1 MAGEEVQQRRLEV
14 MAALNRAGLAAAR
27 TAEPEG
33 IYDSV
38 TGSLR
43 DAGFFASIYLIE
55 GEHARQVQSSFGD
68 KAVKVVERHTK
79 IRINE
84 FKVRHDEVPFFGKVM
99 GSEVALLTETA
110 EVLSAL
116 FPVNA
121 RWLAGSVARVLKIR
135 CCIGAAVRDERGQV
149 VALLFLLGNELTP
162 QDASTASVF
171 AQLLSVTLG
180 RLRITRELELNV
192 EALKQAQL
200 QLVHAQKIE
209 AIGRLT
215 GGIAHDFN
223 NLLTPALFAVGEL
236 QGESL
241 SPAEQAESVDIIR
254 QTLER
259 CADLTRSLLAFGR
272 RQVLARRRVVLDDA
286 VASALRLV
294 RATFQEHVRLEW
306 VPGAGGSTVEADVT
320 QLHQVLINLALN
332 ARDAMPT
339 GGVFR
344 VVTRLLPEGLVE
356 IECADTGAGIS
367 AETLPHIFEPFFTTK
382 GPGRGTGLGLSVVE
396 GIVHQHGGSI
406 TVQSVPG
413 SGTTF
418 LIQLSLA
425 KADASTLANH
435 TPPPAVRAKGQRLL
449 VVEDDPLVRR
459 TLVRILSARGYTIV
473 EASSLRQAREL
484 RASSG
489 PFDLVVS
496 DVVLGDGNATEE
508 MVGLFTKGQRVMFVT
523 GHPLDAN
530 WLPVEASKLPVLQK
544 PFGPGELLAVVEA
557 ALR

>member
-1 MAGEEVQQRRLEV
+1 MAGEAVQQRRLEV

-27 TAEPEG
+27 TEAPEG
-33 IYDSV
+33 LFDSV
-38 TGSLR
+38 TESLR
-43 DAGFFASIYLIE
+43 DAGFYASIYGVE
-55 GEHARQVQSSFGD
+55 GEHARLVQSSFGD

-79 IRINE
+79 IRVKN
-84 FKVRHDEVPFFGKVM
+84 FKVRHGEVEFFGKVM
-99 GSEVALLTETA
+99 RSETALLAETA
-110 EVLSAL
+110 EVLTSL
-116 FPVNA
+116 FPENA

-135 CCIGAAVRDERGQV
+135 CCIGTAVRDERGQV
-149 VALLFLLGNELTP
+149 VSLLFLLGNDLTP
-162 QDASTASVF
+162 EDVSTASVF
-171 AQLLSVTLG
+171 GQLLSVTLG
-180 RLRITRELELNV
+180 RLRVNRELEQNV

-200 QLVHAQKIE
+200 QLVHAQKLE

-236 QGESL
+236 QGEPQ

-254 QTLER
+254 QSLER

-286 VASALRLV
+286 VASALRLL
-294 RATFQEHVRLEW
+294 RATFQENVRVEW
-306 VPGAGGSTVEADVT
+306 SPGAGGTTVEADVT
-320 QLHQVLINLALN
+320 QLHQVMINLALN

-339 GGVFR
+339 GGTFKVA
-344 VVTRLLPEGLVE
+344 TRLLPDGQVE
-356 IECADTGAGIS
+356 LECADTGAGIS
-367 AETLPHIFEPFFTTK
+367 AETLPHVFEPFFTTK

-396 GIVHQHGGSI
+396 GIVQQHGGTI
-406 TVQSVPG
+406 TVNSVLG
-413 SGTTF
+413 AGTTF
-418 LIQLSLA
+418 LIQLRVA
-425 KADASTLANH
+425 MADASTLAH
-435 TPPPAVRAKGQRLL
+435 HPPLPAVRTKGQRLL

-459 TLVRILSARGYTIV
+459 TLVRILSARGYTLV
-473 EASSLRQAREL
+473 EASSLGQAREL

-489 PFDLVVS
+489 PFDLVIS
-496 DVVLGDGNATEE
+496 DVVLGDGNATQE

-530 WLPVEASKLPVLQK
+530 WLPVEVSKLPVLQK

>member
-1 MAGEEVQQRRLEV
+1 MVGQEGQQRRLEV
-14 MAALNRAGLAAAR
+14 MAALSRAGLAAAR
-27 TAEPEG
+27 TAAPEG
-33 IYDSV
+33 IYASV
-38 TGSLR
+38 TESLR
-43 DAGFFASIYLIE
+43 DAGFFASIYSVE

-79 IRINE
+79 IRIKE
-84 FKVRHDEVPFFGKVM
+84 FKVRLDDVAFFGRVM
-99 GSEVALLTETA
+99 HSDVALMFETA
-110 EVLSAL
+110 DVLSSL
-116 FPVNA
+116 FPASA

-135 CCIGAAVRDERGQV
+135 HCIGAAVRGERGQV
-149 VALLFLLGNELTP
+149 VALLFLLGNELTLE
-162 QDASTASVF
+162 DVSTASVF

-180 RLRITRELELNV
+180 RLRVTRELEQNV
-192 EALKQAQL
+192 EALKQAQT

-223 NLLTPALFAVGEL
+223 NLLMPALFAVGEL
-236 QGESL
+236 QGEPL

-286 VASALRLV
+286 VGSALRLL

-306 VPGAGGSTVEADVT
+306 APGAGGTTVEADVT
-320 QLHQVLINLALN
+320 QLHQVMINLALN
-332 ARDAMPT
+332 ARDAMPQ
-339 GGVFR
+339 GGVFK
-344 VVTRLLPEGLVE
+344 VATRLRPDGLVE
-356 IECADTGAGIS
+356 IECGDTGTGIS
-367 AETLPHIFEPFFTTK
+367 PETLPHIFEPFFTTK

-396 GIVHQHGGSI
+396 GIVQQHGGTIS
-406 TVQSVPG
+406 VNSVPG
-413 SGTTF
+413 EGTTF
-418 LIQLSLA
+418 CIHLQPA
-425 KADASTLANH
+425 GPEASTQVNP
-435 TPPPAVRAKGQRLL
+435 TPPPVVRAKGQRLL

-473 EASSLRQAREL
+473 EASSLSQAREL
-484 RASSG
+484 LGRSG

-496 DVVLGDGNATEE
+496 DVVLGDGNATQE
-508 MVGLFTKGQRVMFVT
+508 MVELFIQGQRVMFVT

-530 WLPVEASKLPVLQK
+530 WLPVEVSRLPVLQK
-544 PFGPGELLAVVEA
+544 PFGPSELLGAVEA

>member
-1 MAGEEVQQRRLEV
+1 MAGDEVQQRRLEV
-14 MAALNRAGLAAAR
+14 MAGLNRAGLAAAR
-27 TAEPEG
+27 TESPDG

-38 TGSLR
+38 TESLR
-43 DAGFFASIYLIE
+43 DAGFFASIYAVE
-55 GEHARQVQSSFGD
+55 GEYARQVQSSFGD

-79 IRINE
+79 IRIKE
-84 FKVRHDEVPFFGKVM
+84 FKVRLDDVPFFGKVM
-99 GSEVALLTETA
+99 QTETGLLTDTA
-110 EVLSAL
+110 DVLSAL
-116 FPVNA
+116 FPANA
-121 RWLAGSVARVLKIR
+121 RWLAGPVARVLKIR
-135 CCIGAAVRDERGQV
+135 CCIGTAVRDERGQV

-162 QDASTASVF
+162 EDVSTASVF
-171 AQLLSVTLG
+171 AQLLGVTLG
-180 RLRITRELELNV
+180 RLRMTRELEKNV
-192 EALKQAQL
+192 EALEQAQM

-236 QGESL
+236 QGEPMSAADQL
-241 SPAEQAESVDIIR
+241 EAVDIIR

-286 VASALRLV
+286 LASALRLL

-306 VPGAGGSTVEADVT
+306 APGAGGAVVEADVT
-320 QLHQVLINLALN
+320 QLHQVMINLALN
-332 ARDAMPT
+332 ARDAMPQ
-339 GGVFR
+339 GGLFKVT
-344 VVTRLLPEGLVE
+344 TRLLPEGLVE

-406 TVQSVPG
+406 TVHSVPG
-413 SGTTF
+413 AGTTF
-418 LIQLSLA
+418 RIHLSQA
-425 KADASTLANH
+425 QADPSLLANY
-435 TPPPAVRAKGQRLL
+435 TPPPTVRPRGQRLL

-473 EASSLRQAREL
+473 EASSLGQAREL

-508 MVGLFTKGQRVMFVT
+508 MVGLFTQGQRVMFVT

-530 WLPVEASKLPVLQK
+530 WLPVEVSKLPVLQK